1 MYIMHPKEEFLL
13 HLGQEQG
20 ISNVMSFEHICT
32 ARGCLGLPL
41 SEPGLAMPLISY
53 ASLLSDKAQTILA

>member
-20 ISNVMSFEHICT
+20 ISNVMSFAHLCK
-32 ARGCLGLPL
+32 GLPGTL
-41 SEPGLAMPLISY
+41 ASESGLAVPLISY
-53 ASLLSDKAQTILA
+53 ASPVSDKAQTILA

>member
-20 ISNVMSFEHICT
+20 VSNIMSF
-32 ARGCLGLPL
+32 
-41 SEPGLAMPLISY
+41 SISVLQGAAWDSY
-53 ASLLSDKAQTILA
+53 FGAWAGPTTD

>member
-20 ISNVMSFEHICT
+20 ISNVMSFAPLCK
-32 ARGCLGLPL
+32 GLPGTPV
-41 SEPGLAMPLISY
+41 SESGLVMPLISY
-53 ASLLSDKAQTILA
+53 ASPVPDKAQTILA

>member
-20 ISNVMSFEHICT
+20 VSNIMSFERVCI
-32 ARGCLGLPL
+32 AGRLGLL
-41 SEPGLAMPLISY
+41 FGAWAGSTT
-53 ASLLSDKAQTILA
+53 D